1 VRILRIL
8 LGAAVVLGPP
18 AVIACT
24 PAEHQTGIRLM
35 GERRNYR
42 ITVEPS
48 PPHAMEPARFRVH
61 VVDRDTG
68 QPLQEGEGRIFA
80 TNVDGAGANDGLGK
94 GEEVG
99 TFYGRLFFVVPG
111 DWAMALQFRRDST
124 ERLERVDW
132 MQTVLSERDLG
143 Q

>member
-1 VRILRIL
+1 MRLTAATVL
-8 LGAAVVLGPP
+8 LALALPAACAPG
-18 AVIACT
+18 
-24 PAEHQTGIRLM
+24 ESQTGLRLM

-42 ITVEPS
+42 MTVEPS
-48 PPHAMEPARFRVH
+48 PPHAMEPARFRI
-61 VVDRDTG
+61 VVTDRDTG
-68 QPLQEGEGRIFA
+68 QPIHDGEGRVFA
-80 TNVDGAGANDGLGK
+80 TNVDGANTSDGLAK

-99 TFYGRLFFVVPG
+99 TYYGRLFFVVPG

-132 MQTVLSERDLG
+132 MQTVLSEREIG